1 MAQGA
6 VLRSF
11 HPPNE
16 ESSQSVHRSAM
27 AMYKESMM
35 AGEYK
40 DHPVDLQTRANKLFN
55 EATGMWSGLVSAA
68 LVTFMFCSSFDFSFL
83 LTLSSLVSTAS
94 FIMMIIMVVRRR
106 SVQGVS
112 RKMMECYMVV
122 FLSRLVAIVP
132 FEGYLP
138 FDKSGD
144 WLYQSCEG
152 FGFIGAAT
160 ICYLSRRLYADT
172 YKADADGLNHV
183 WLLVPTLGVAMVL
196 HTNLDGYL
204 PCDIAWAFALY
215 LEAVTVLPQLCM
227 FMQERS
233 TQPHTSHFLAAQALA
248 KLMSFGFWASSFS
261 ELAHEDHPI
270 NKYAGHWVVVVQLI
284 QLIIMGDFLYHYI
297 RCVRKG
303 IPMSELMHFAD
314 SV

>member
-1 MAQGA
+1 M
-6 VLRSF
+6 
-11 HPPNE
+11 
-16 ESSQSVHRSAM
+16 
-27 AMYKESMM
+27 KSMM
-35 AGEYK
+35 TAEYK
-40 DHPVDLQTRANKLFN
+40 DHPVDLQARANKFFN
-55 EATGMWSGLVSAA
+55 EAMGMWSGLVSTA
-68 LVTFMFCSSFDFSFL
+68 LLTFMLFSSFDFSFL

-94 FIMMIIMVVRRR
+94 FVMVIISIVRRQ
-106 SVQGVS
+106 SVAGVS

-132 FEGYLP
+132 YEGYLP

-152 FGFIGAAT
+152 FGFLGAAV
-160 ICYLSRRLYADT
+160 ICYCCRRSYAST
-172 YKADADGLNHV
+172 YNADVDGINHL
-183 WLLVPTLGVAMVL
+183 WLMAPTLGVACVL

-215 LEAVTVLPQLCM
+215 LEAVTVLPQLFM
-227 FMQERS
+227 FMEEKS

-248 KLMSFGFWASSFS
+248 KLMSFAFWASSFS

-270 NKYAGHWVVVVQLI
+270 NQYAGHWVVVVQLI
-284 QLIIMGDFLYHYI
+284 QLVIMGDFIYHYV

-303 IPMSELMHFAD
+303 IPVSEMMHFVDA
-314 SV
+314 V